1 MNAVKN
7 YLDVKQGTTEQ
18 LVLGHQKLVQQIAH
32 HLHARLPASVQ
43 VDDLIQSGM
52 EALLEAAANY
62 DSATGVPFEA
72 YARLRVRGSMIDELR
87 RGNWAPRSI
96 HAKSRAIAEAVSRLQ
111 AEGDD
116 ANDDRRVAE
125 EAGLS
130 LNEYYRVVSD
140 ATSTQV
146 LSLDE
151 MPFESKDSLPD
162 DDLAEP
168 SQATEKEQLVRMLAG
183 LIPRLPERE
192 RLVITL
198 YYHEELNQ
206 REIAEVLGVTE
217 SRVSQI
223 HGQALL
229 KMRGMMK
236 GDEMRHSRQARLI
249 HAVAHA

>member
-1 MNAVKN
+1 MNALKN
-7 YLDVKQGTTEQ
+7 YLDVKQGSVEE

-43 VDDLIQSGM
+43 IDDMIQAGM
-52 EALLEAAANY
+52 EALLEAAGNY
-62 DSATGVPFEA
+62 DSASGVPFEA

-96 HAKSRAIAEAVSRLQ
+96 HAKSRAIADAVSRMQ
-111 AEGDD
+111 SEGSNI
-116 ANDDRRVAE
+116 NDDRAVAE
-125 EAGLS
+125 AAGLS
-130 LNEYYRVVSD
+130 LDDYHRTVRD

-151 MPFESKDSLPD
+151 MPYESKDAMQDEAMLD
-162 DDLAEP
+162 P
-168 SQATEKEQLVRMLAG
+168 SDAAQKEQLVQMLAA
-183 LIPRLPERE
+183 LLPRLPERE

-206 REIAEVLGVTE
+206 REIALVLGVTE

-229 KMRGMMK
+229 KMRGMLK
-236 GDEMRHSRQARLI
+236 SDELRHARKATPAASALR
-249 HAVAHA
+249 A